1 MNSLPGK
8 VARSFIPSDTTIEVD
23 NTGVD
28 YALLDEAV
36 ADAKR
41 ARASSD
47 GRVYRSVMDQ
57 SEQ

>member
-1 MNSLPGK
+1 M
-8 VARSFIPSDTTIEVD
+8 PSDTTIDVD
-23 NTGVD
+23 KTGVD